1 VRTGARDPHGRRW
14 IVQRRVLAWAP
25 HLRLRW
31 LIDDL
36 PLKGTTVD
44 APPDVTTG
52 VRTLTNVQAAQTRGL
67 TYGSVMFLVEL
78 PLLVVQAA
86 VWALLAL
93 ATLCYKTARKR
104 PWAITGVSE
113 YPTPKRFVQ
122 DVVGWRASRARVH
135 ELAIG
140 LNSGI
145 EPRSAR

>member
-1 VRTGARDPHGRRW
+1 MRIRAQDPQGRRW
-14 IVQRRVLAWAP
+14 IVQRRVLAWTP

-36 PLKGTTVD
+36 PLKGTNVD
-44 APPDVTTG
+44 APPDVTSG

-78 PLLVVQAA
+78 PLLVIQAA
-86 VWALLAL
+86 AWALLAL
-93 ATLCYKTARKR
+93 ATLCFKTARQR
-104 PWAITGVSE
+104 PWTIAGASE
-113 YPTPKRFVQ
+113 YPTPTRFVH
-122 DVVGWRASRARVH
+122 DVVGWRTSRARVD

-140 LNSGI
+140 LKSGM